1 MTATATLGR
10 SLGLKLLLVGALVLA
25 LGIPLGMVNILAWE
39 RENRAQ
45 RVAIEVGESLGGAQT
60 VRGPFLAI
68 PVDTVRVTET
78 GSGESLVRREFTDR
92 QLIIVSP
99 DRLDVSAR
107 LETRTLR
114 RAIYTVPVYRAV
126 MSLNGAFDLT
136 GVSNLAPAG
145 GIIAWDEARLFATVG
160 DLRGISEDFRAEV
173 STQSG
178 LLSFE
183 PGLPLRSAGASA
195 DTRFGGDSLAANAV
209 SAPLTGLN
217 EGAQM
222 TLDGQLVLTG
232 ARSFALQPS
241 GRETRARLTG
251 DWPHPGFA
259 GAYLPTEREVTDS
272 GFEADWLVPYLARGF
287 PARWIEGQGHNLNQ
301 ARDAVMTVNLV
312 NPGDGYARVGRSLK
326 YAFFFVGFT
335 LLMFFLIES
344 SSSRRLHAAQY
355 ILIGLAQVVFYLLLL
370 ALSEHAAIGVAFAS
384 ASAAT
389 VALTALYAWTA
400 FRNNARA
407 MLTFAALTVSYI
419 VQFLLVLV
427 EDYALLI
434 GSGLAFIAVAA
445 TMYVTRKVD
454 WYGGA
459 DSRA

>member
-1 MTATATLGR
+1 MTATTTLGR

-25 LGIPLGMVNILAWE
+25 LGIPLGLVNMLAWE

-45 RVAIEVGESLGGAQT
+45 RVAIDVGAALSGAQT

-68 PVDTVRVTET
+68 PVDTPRVTET
-78 GSGESLVRREFTDR
+78 GSGDTLVRRETIER
-92 QLIIVSP
+92 QLIIISP

-107 LETRTLR
+107 LETSTLR

-126 MSLNGAFDLT
+126 ISLNGDFDLT
-136 GVSNLAPAG
+136 GVSGLAPAG
-145 GIIAWDEARLFATVG
+145 GTIAWDEARLMATVG
-160 DLRGISEDFRAEV
+160 DLRGISEDFQAEV
-173 STQSG
+173 STQDG

-183 PGLPLRSAGASA
+183 PGLPLRSTNVNTGFS
-195 DTRFGGDSLAANAV
+195 GEGIAANAV
-209 SAPLTGLN
+209 SAALTGLG
-217 EGAQM
+217 EGARM
-222 TLDGQLVLTG
+222 TLEGQLVLTG
-232 ARSFALQPS
+232 ARSFGVQPS
-241 GRETRARLTG
+241 GRETQARLTG
-251 DWPHPGFA
+251 DWPHPGFD
-259 GAYLPTEREVTDS
+259 GAYLPTDREISDS

-287 PARWIEGQGHNLNQ
+287 PARWIEGQGHILNQ

-344 SSSRRLHAAQY
+344 SSAQRLHAAQY

-400 FRNNARA
+400 FRDNARGL
-407 MLTFAALTVSYI
+407 LTFAALTVGYI

-445 TMYVTRKVD
+445 TMYVTRRVD

-459 DSRA
+459 DSQA

>member
-45 RVAIEVGESLGGAQT
+45 SVAVEVGASVGGEQT
-60 VRGPFLAI
+60 VRGPFLAV
-68 PVDTVRVTET
+68 PVDTPRVTET
-78 GSGESLVRREFTDR
+78 GSGETLVRRETIDR
-92 QLIIVSP
+92 QLIIISP
-99 DRLDVSAR
+99 DRLDVSAS
-107 LETRTLR
+107 LETTTLR

-126 MSLNGAFDLT
+126 ISLDGEFDLT
-136 GVSNLAPAG
+136 GVAALAPTG
-145 GIIAWDEARLFATVG
+145 GTIAWNEARLLATVG
-160 DLRGISEDFRAEV
+160 DLRGISEDFQAEV
-173 STQSG
+173 NTQDG
-178 LLSFE
+178 RLSFE
-183 PGLPLRSAGASA
+183 PGLPLRSTNVNTAFSGEGIGS
-195 DTRFGGDSLAANAV
+195 NAV
-209 SAPLTGLN
+209 SAALTGLG
-217 EGAQM
+217 EGTRM
-222 TLDGQLVLTG
+222 TLEGRLVMTG
-232 ARSFALQPS
+232 ARSFSVQPS

-251 DWPHPGFA
+251 DWPHPGFT
-259 GAYLPTEREVTDS
+259 GAYLPSERVISDS

-287 PARWIEGQGHNLNQ
+287 PARWIEGQGHSLNL

-344 SSSRRLHAAQY
+344 SSAQRLHAAQY

-370 ALSEHAAIGVAFAS
+370 ALSEHAEIGVAFAS

-400 FRNNARA
+400 FRNNARG

-454 WYGGA
+454 WYGGV
-459 DSRA
+459 DSKA

>member
-68 PVDTVRVTET
+68 PVDTVRVTQT
-78 GSGESLVRREFTDR
+78 GFGESMVRRESVER
-92 QLIIVSP
+92 QLIIISP

-126 MSLNGAFDLT
+126 MSMSGAFDLN
-136 GVSNLAPAG
+136 GVADLAPSDGA
-145 GIIAWDEARLFATVG
+145 IVWDEARLFATVG
-160 DLRGISEDFRAEV
+160 DLRGISEDFQAEV
-173 STQSG
+173 STQAG

-183 PGLPLRSAGASA
+183 PGLPLRSS
-195 DTRFGGDSLAANAV
+195 GGGEGIAANAV
-209 SAPLTGLN
+209 SAPLTGLG
-217 EGAQM
+217 EGSQM
-222 TLDGQLVLTG
+222 TLEGQLILTG
-232 ARSFALQPS
+232 ARSFGLQPS

-259 GAYLPTEREVTDS
+259 GAYLPAERDVTDS
-272 GFEADWLVPYLARGF
+272 GFEAVWLVPYLARGF
-287 PARWIEGQGHNLNQ
+287 PARWIEGQGHSLNQ

-344 SSSRRLHAAQY
+344 SSAQRLHAAQY

-389 VALTALYAWTA
+389 IALTALYAWTA
-400 FRNNARA
+400 FKNNARA

>member
-1 MTATATLGR
+1 MAATATLGR

-25 LGIPLGMVNILAWE
+25 LGIPLGMVNVLAWE

-45 RVAIEVGESLGGAQT
+45 RVAIDVGASLGGAQT

-68 PVDTVRVTET
+68 PVDTVRVTQT
-78 GSGESLVRREFTDR
+78 GFGESMLRRESIDR
-92 QLIIVSP
+92 QLIIISP
-99 DRLDVSAR
+99 DRLDTSAR

-126 MSLNGAFDLT
+126 ISMNGAFDLS
-136 GVSNLAPAG
+136 GVTDLAPADATV
-145 GIIAWDEARLFATVG
+145 IWDEARLFATVG
-160 DLRGISEDFRAEV
+160 DLRGISEDFQAEV
-173 STQSG
+173 STQDG

-183 PGLPLRSAGASA
+183 PGLPLRSSGAGGS
-195 DTRFGGDSLAANAV
+195 GDAIAANAV
-209 SAPLTGLN
+209 SAPLTGLG
-217 EGAQM
+217 EGSQM
-222 TLDGQLVLTG
+222 TLEGQLVLTG

-251 DWPHPGFA
+251 DWPHPGFD
-259 GAYLPTEREVTDS
+259 GAYLPTEREISDS

-287 PARWIEGQGHNLNQ
+287 PARWIEGQGHSLSQTHN
-301 ARDAVMTVNLV
+301 AVMTVNLV

-344 SSSRRLHAAQY
+344 SSAQRLHAAQY

-370 ALSEHAAIGVAFAS
+370 ALSEHAAIGIAFTS

-389 VALTALYAWTA
+389 ISLTALYAWTA

-459 DSRA
+459 DSRV

>member
-1 MTATATLGR
+1 MAATATLGR

-39 RENRAQ
+39 RESRAQ
-45 RVAIEVGESLGGAQT
+45 RVAIEVGASLGGEQT
-60 VRGPFLAI
+60 VRGPFVAI
-68 PVDTVRVTET
+68 PVDSIRVTET
-78 GSGESLVRREFTDR
+78 GSGDTLERRETPIR
-92 QLIIVSP
+92 RLIIVSP
-99 DRLDVSAR
+99 DRLDVSAS
-107 LETRTLR
+107 LETNTLR

-126 MSLNGAFDLT
+126 ISLNGEFDLT
-136 GVSNLAPAG
+136 GVEGLAPAD
-145 GIIAWDEARLFATVG
+145 GIIAWDEARLIAKVN
-160 DLRGISEDFRAEV
+160 DLRGISEDVQIEV
-173 STQSG
+173 TTQDG

-183 PGLPLRSAGASA
+183 PGLTLRSDTDGYAGE
-195 DTRFGGDSLAANAV
+195 SLTSNAV
-209 SAPLTGLN
+209 SAPLSGLG
-217 EGAQM
+217 EG
-222 TLDGQLVLTG
+222 TRLSLEGRLVLTG
-232 ARSFALQPS
+232 ATSFSLQPS

-259 GAYLPTEREVTDS
+259 GAYLPAEREISDS

-287 PARWIEGQGHNLNQ
+287 PARWIEGQGHTLDQ
-301 ARDAVMTVNLV
+301 ARRAVLTVNLI
-312 NPGDGYARVGRSLK
+312 NPADGYVRVGRSLK

-335 LLMFFLIES
+335 LLMFFLIEAS
-344 SSSRRLHAAQY
+344 SERRLHAAQY

-370 ALSEHAAIGVAFAS
+370 ALSEHAGMAVAFAS

-389 VALTALYAWTA
+389 ITITALYAWTA

-434 GSGLAFIAVAA
+434 GAGLAFIAVAA
-445 TMYVTRKVD
+445 TMYVTRKID

-459 DSRA
+459 DNGV

>member
-1 MTATATLGR
+1 MTATTTLGR

-45 RVAIEVGESLGGAQT
+45 RVAVDVGASMGGAQT

-78 GSGESLVRREFTDR
+78 GSGESLVRRETLER

-107 LETRTLR
+107 LETSTLR

-126 MSLNGAFDLT
+126 MSLSGAFDLT
-136 GVSNLAPAG
+136 GVPALAPAG
-145 GIIAWDEARLFATVG
+145 GAIGWDGARLFATVG
-160 DLRGISEDFRAEV
+160 DLRGISEDFQAEV
-173 STQSG
+173 STQDG

-183 PGLPLRSAGASA
+183 PGLPLRSAAA
-195 DTRFGGDSLAANAV
+195 DVRFSGEGLAANAV
-209 SAPLTGLN
+209 SAPLAGLSD
-217 EGAQM
+217 GAQI
-222 TLDGQLVLTG
+222 TLEGQLVLTG
-232 ARSFALQPS
+232 AQSFGLQPS

-259 GAYLPTEREVTDS
+259 GAYLPTEREVTDT
-272 GFEADWLVPYLARGF
+272 GFQADWLVPYLARGF
-287 PARWIEGQGHNLNQ
+287 PARWIEGQGFSLNQ

-344 SSSRRLHAAQY
+344 SSAQRLHAAQY

-384 ASAAT
+384 AAGAT
-389 VALTALYAWTA
+389 IGLTALYAWTA

-434 GSGLAFIAVAA
+434 GAGLAFIAVAA
-445 TMYVTRKVD
+445 TMYVTRKLD

-459 DSRA
+459 DSRI

>member
-1 MTATATLGR
+1 MTATTTLGR

-25 LGIPLGMVNILAWE
+25 LGIPLGLVNMLAWE

-45 RVAIEVGESLGGAQT
+45 RVAIDVGAALGGAQT

-68 PVDTVRVTET
+68 PVDTPRVTET
-78 GSGESLVRREFTDR
+78 GSGDTLVRRETIER
-92 QLIIVSP
+92 QLIIISP

-107 LETRTLR
+107 LETSTLR

-126 MSLNGAFDLT
+126 ISLNGDFDLT
-136 GVSNLAPAG
+136 GVSGLAPAG
-145 GIIAWDEARLFATVG
+145 GTIAWDEARLMATVG
-160 DLRGISEDFRAEV
+160 DLRGISEDFQAEV
-173 STQSG
+173 STQGG

-183 PGLPLRSAGASA
+183 PGLPLRSSNFNTGFSGE
-195 DTRFGGDSLAANAV
+195 DIAANAV
-209 SAPLTGLN
+209 SAALTGLG
-217 EGAQM
+217 EGARM
-222 TLDGQLVLTG
+222 TLEGQLVLTG
-232 ARSFALQPS
+232 ARSFGVQPS

-251 DWPHPGFA
+251 DWPHPGFD
-259 GAYLPTEREVTDS
+259 GAYLPTDREISDS

-287 PARWIEGQGHNLNQ
+287 PARWIEGQGHSLNQ

-344 SSSRRLHAAQY
+344 SSAQRLHAAQY

-400 FRNNARA
+400 FRDNARGL
-407 MLTFAALTVSYI
+407 LTFAALTVGYI
-419 VQFLLVLV
+419 IQFLLVLV

-445 TMYVTRKVD
+445 TMYVTRRVD

-459 DSRA
+459 DSQA